1 LKDQFNGK
9 YDFRRINLFS
19 EFIGIIQ
26 LEEQLKNEIIEIP
39 IT

>member
-9 YDFRRINLFS
+9 YGFRQINLFN

-26 LEEQLKNEIIEIP
+26 LEEQLKNEIIGIP
-39 IT
+39 II